1 MSTSYNPQIVTNGL
15 VLHHDMGNT
24 KKSFL
29 GKPVQNMYADGDF
42 ASKTYHP
49 VNGSAGGTWVTDP
62 RDPSK
67 TCFRFDAYALGNRY
81 HGRDITVVV
90 GTQYSYQMEIFVSPD
105 YNGTNVAM
113 ANEQAA
119 AGSAVYYDLT
129 KKGTW
134 QRLVYNGHVAVTT
147 TNARVLAYMLS
158 TSTAGYVLIA
168 NVQVEQSA
176 FATPFSG
183 TNTVNLHPY
192 PVAAGSWTTTT
203 YATTTTDVGV
213 DPFGF
218 TTADRYINSGGGTP
232 AQLFTRTYIPTVGT
246 PYTCSTFFK
255 WVSGD
260 TKINFTSYVYG
271 TPSGYNGVTITWT
284 SATSVSLATIGTITN
299 SGVQYHDNGWVRV
312 FFTITCTSV
321 ISAMEYNINREIT
334 GGIVAYA
341 ASSWDLACSQ
351 IEATPNVSPF
361 QASGFRTTEQCLIDL
376 TNTNIPT
383 RAVALTYASDG
394 TYSYNGSTNW
404 VEWPTSTAFDSQ
416 SVTMETWFKPTLTLQ
431 SGFLFE
437 KGQVNTQYSNFLD
450 ASGTFYFRTIGL
462 IPQDL
467 TFTTAT
473 YITAGVWNHVVCT
486 VGSGLKTI
494 YINGVQITQV
504 SVTGTMPTGQTNQYI
519 GRYGGAPGTIGTSY
533 PFNGSIAITR
543 VYNRTLSALEVKQN
557 FGANRGRFGL

>member
-1 MSTSYNPQIVTNGL
+1 
-15 VLHHDMGNT
+15 MGNS

-42 ASKTYHP
+42 ASRTYHP

-67 TCFRFDAYALGNRY
+67 TCFRFDAYTLGNRY
-81 HGRDITVVV
+81 HGRDITVVI
-90 GTQYSYQMEIFVSPD
+90 GTQYSYQMEIYVSPD
-105 YNGTNVAM
+105 YTGTAVAM
-113 ANEQAA
+113 YNEQAA
-119 AGSAVYYDLT
+119 AGSGIYYDLT

-134 QRLVYNGHVAVTT
+134 QRLVYNGHVAAGT

-158 TSTAGYVLIA
+158 ASTAGYVLIA

-176 FATPFSG
+176 FATPFAG

-192 PVAAGSWTTTT
+192 PTSVNSWGVST
-203 YATTTTDVGV
+203 YVTTTTDVGV

-218 TTADRYINSGGGTP
+218 TTADRYINSGVGAG
-232 AQLFTRTYIPTVGT
+232 AQAYTRTYIPTVGM

-271 TPSGYNGVTITWT
+271 APSGYNGVTITWT
-284 SATSVSLATIGTITN
+284 SATSVALTAIGTITN

-312 FFTITCTSV
+312 FFTVTCTSV
-321 ISAMEYNINREIT
+321 ASAMEYNINREIA
-334 GGIVAYA
+334 GGIAAYA

-351 IEATPNVSPF
+351 IEASPNVSPF
-361 QASGFRTTEQCLIDL
+361 QASGFRTTEQCLVDM

-383 RAVALTYASDG
+383 RAGALTYASDG
-394 TYSYNGSTNW
+394 TYSYNGSSNW
-404 VEWPTSTAFDSQ
+404 VEWPTSTAFDTQ

-450 ASGTFYFRTIGL
+450 VSGNFYFRTIGL
-462 IPQDL
+462 TPQDSSIV
-467 TFTTAT
+467 TAT
-473 YITAGVWNHVVCT
+473 YVTAGVWNQLVTT

-494 YINGVQITQV
+494 YVNGKLVAQNA
-504 SVTGTMPTGQTNQYI
+504 VTGLMNTGQTNQYI
-519 GRYGGAPGTIGTSY
+519 GRYGGSAATIASSY

-543 VYNRTLSALEVKQN
+543 VYNRALSALEVTQN
-557 FGANRGRFGL
+557 FAATRGRFGL